1 MTFKIVSKICASN
14 HLIYELSWSTLAW
27 KKALIR
33 SHWLEITSQT
43 LSKIYLFSNFFQAA
57 SQKWTVKPTV
67 WCIGICSICWFF
79 AKRLIWVGFLSKL
92 WTFISNHRCHFW
104 TNFYDSIY
112 FWHLFPLG
120 IWCENL
126 KKNLKR
132 HLMVIINLNYC
143 NWLSKFAFEVMVK
156 CLKL

>member
-43 LSKIYLFSNFFQAA
+43 LSKIYLFSDFFQAA

-79 AKRLIWVGFLSKL
+79 AKRLIWVGLLSKL
-92 WTFISNHRCHFW
+92 WTFISNQRCQFGPISMIQFIFD
-104 TNFYDSIY
+104 TFC
-112 FWHLFPLG
+112 HLAFDAQILKTILTLYTP
-120 IWCENL
+120 L
-126 KKNLKR
+126 KK
-132 HLMVIINLNYC
+132 HV
-143 NWLSKFAFEVMVK
+143 FQ
-156 CLKL
+156 KLISQIY